1 MINDDKKCNDLTG
14 KEWLQNSFSIWR
26 DLTKTKEEKEL
37 KHPATY
43 PVALCEKLIKTF
55 SKNGANVLDPFSGTG
70 STLVAAHNLGRY
82 AVGID
87 LSTEFCDIAKNRVG
101 QDDHITIIN
110 GDSFIEI
117 DNLENDA
124 FDLCVTSP
132 PYWDI
137 LNMKRSADGKEPT
150 NYSGKESDI
159 GNIPNYKEFINSLGE
174 LFAKV
179 NRVLKPEAY
188 CLVNVMDIRKKSDF
202 FPLHSDLA
210 TELQQHNYVFDDIII
225 WDRQQDYNNMRPL
238 GYPYKYRINKVHE
251 YILIFIKSKEERIMN
266 ESFLAFLQRSDQRFF
281 IEAEAREDKM
291 LEFISDYNSRHQAA
305 ITLETDGICLLGDVD
320 KWGVELRIYFNDT
333 HNIPAYWNSRKYLNK
348 KYRSDQFQYRLDDNS
363 LARYLF
369 DNGYV
374 IGYN

>member
-1 MINDDKKCNDLTG
+1 MINEDKRCNDLTG

-37 KHPATY
+37 KHPASY

-55 SKNGANVLDPFSGTG
+55 SKSGANVLDPFNGTG
-70 STLVAAHNLGRY
+70 STLVASHNVGRA

-87 LSTEFCDIAKNRVG
+87 LSTEFCDIARSRVG
-101 QDDHITIIN
+101 QDENITIIN

-117 DNLENDA
+117 DNLENNS

-137 LNMKRSADGKEPT
+137 LNMKRSADGKEST
-150 NYSGKESDI
+150 NYSEKENDI
-159 GNIPNYKEFINSLGE
+159 GNIPNYREFIISLGE

-179 NRVLKPEAY
+179 NRVLKPGAY

-202 FPLHSDLA
+202 YPLHSDLA
-210 TELQQHNYVFDDIII
+210 TELQQRGYIFDDIII

-251 YILIFIKSKEERIMN
+251 YILIFIKK
-266 ESFLAFLQRSDQRFF
+266 
-281 IEAEAREDKM
+281 
-291 LEFISDYNSRHQAA
+291 
-305 ITLETDGICLLGDVD
+305 
-320 KWGVELRIYFNDT
+320 
-333 HNIPAYWNSRKYLNK
+333 
-348 KYRSDQFQYRLDDNS
+348 
-363 LARYLF
+363 
-369 DNGYV
+369 
-374 IGYN
+374 